1 MKIKLLLVL
10 FCLFTLIGFTSFKQN
25 AGKDKTTGYYLT
37 YNDYVK
43 NKITTADDIKDLTY
57 VGYKYSVVFIKD
69 DEKVKVKCSDMWG
82 FKYRGRLFRIEPEY
96 IHPVMVKSQGKIV
109 YYTNGF
115 VEIYKIRKNED
126 TWRDKG
132 YDDYLSNDLNSTI
145 VGLPIMGSTD
155 KEVKKRYADFK
166 AANPQHN
173 ALYECIGEIKSLG
186 KVKRCVLQYN
196 GETKTDENK

>member
-1 MKIKLLLVL
+1 MKAGYL
-10 FCLFTLIGFTSFKQN
+10 FFISCLFLLFGFTKSSPQQS
-25 AGKDKTTGYYLT
+25 KDKTTGYYLT
-37 YNDYVK
+37 YNDYVNNNIAK
-43 NKITTADDIKDLTY
+43 TDDIKDLTY
-57 VGYKYSVVFIKD
+57 VGYKYSVVFLKD
-69 DEKVKVKCSDMWG
+69 GEKVKVKCSDMWG
-82 FKYRGRLFRIEPEY
+82 FKYKGRLFRIEPQY

-115 VEIYKIRKNED
+115 VEIYKIKENED

-155 KEVKKRYADFK
+155 KDVKKQYADFK

-186 KVKRCVLQYN
+186 KVKRCVLEYN
-196 GETKTDENK
+196 GETKTGQQ